1 MVHRVLNIVYK
12 EVRGLHQAAYILAI
26 FTFGSQLLAL
36 IRDRLLAHQ
45 FGAGIELD
53 LYYTAFRIPDFL
65 YVLFA
70 STLSVYVLIP
80 FIVKRIEQKNYEE
93 AKYLL
98 SQIFSLFLFVYGA
111 CAILAMIF
119 APKIVTYVFP
129 GFTGEVE
136 TLVLLIRILL
146 VQPLLLG
153 VSSLFGV
160 ITQLEQRF
168 VLYALSPLVYNLGII
183 FGLLFLYPHF
193 GISGL
198 ALGVVLGALGHI
210 FIQLP
215 FLRGNALSPR
225 FVVKFN
231 WTDVAA
237 VCKTSV
243 IRAVTLSLHQ
253 MVLLGLIGFASIMTV
268 GSVSVFQFAFNLQS
282 VPLAIIGVS
291 YSVAAFPLLAQL
303 FAEKKYELFG
313 ENITT
318 TLRHILFWS
327 LPTIALFVVIRAQ
340 FVRVVLGTGAF
351 DWNDTRLTAAILALF
366 ILSLASQ
373 AMHLLLVRALYAAQ
387 NTRLPFYVTI
397 FSSFGALLL
406 SLYFYGVL
414 ISHGDVYTFF
424 ESLMRLEG
432 VKGIEVLALPLGYS
446 SALILH
452 SIVLL
457 LLSQKYICIRARSI
471 AISFMHATIASLA
484 AGYVA
489 YVILNLFA
497 TGIETDTLLTVF
509 SQGLIAGIGGL
520 FTFVLIQFFCK
531 SKELFEIGNTLKKR
545 LRKIN
550 TGVATPQ
557 DEDTFS
563 V

>member
-1 MVHRVLNIVYK
+1 MVQQVLNIVYK
-12 EVRGLHQAAYILAI
+12 EVRGLHQAAYILAL
-26 FTFGSQLLAL
+26 FTFGSQILAL

-80 FIVKRIEQKNYEE
+80 FIVKRVEE
-93 AKYLL
+93 KSHEDARYLL
-98 SQIFSLFLFVYGA
+98 SQIFSLFFIVYSF
-111 CAILAMIF
+111 CALLAMVY
-119 APKIVTYVFP
+119 APYLVSYLFP
-129 GFTGEVE
+129 GFDGEIE

-146 VQPLLLG
+146 LQPLLLG

-160 ITQLEQRF
+160 ITQMEQRF
-168 VLYALSPLVYNLGII
+168 ILYAISPLIYNLGII
-183 FGLLFLYPHF
+183 FGLVFLYPYF
-193 GISGL
+193 GITGL

-210 FIQLP
+210 LIQIP
-215 FLRGNALSPR
+215 FLRKNILTPR
-225 FVVKFN
+225 FVFTFN
-231 WTDVAA
+231 WRDIAE
-237 VCKTSV
+237 VCQVSL

-253 MVLLGLIGFASIMTV
+253 MVLLGLIGFASVMTV

-303 FAEKKYELFG
+303 FAEKKYEVFSQ
-313 ENITT
+313 NITT
-318 TLRHILFWS
+318 ALRHIMFWS

-340 FVRVVLGTGAF
+340 FVRVVLGSGAF

-366 ILSLASQ
+366 ILSLSAQ

-387 NTRLPFYVTI
+387 NTRLPFYVTL
-397 FSSFGALLL
+397 FSSTTALLL
-406 SLYFYGVL
+406 SIFFYGIL
-414 ISHGDVYTFF
+414 IEHGRVYAFF
-424 ESLMRLEG
+424 EALMRLQD
-432 VKGIEVLALPLGYS
+432 VQGIEVLALPLGYS
-446 SALILH
+446 SALVLH

-457 LLSQKYICIRARSI
+457 VLSQKYIRINARALFVPFI
-471 AISFMHATIASLA
+471 HMFVASLFG
-484 AGYVA
+484 GYVA
-489 YVILNLFA
+489 YVILNLFV
-497 TGIETDTLLTVF
+497 TGVEPDTLLTVF
-509 SQGLIAGIGGL
+509 SQGFIAGLGGL
-520 FTFVLIQFFCK
+520 AGFILVQYICK
-531 SKELFEIGNTLKKR
+531 SKELSEIYETLKRRFSKG
-545 LRKIN
+545 
-550 TGVATPQ
+550 GVAVPQ